1 MPAKNN
7 SKLFLRAVSIFT
19 VLLLIAI
26 MAWLSQTDEDPCL
39 HPQSDISGAVL
50 ADQEGDKDALI
61 NRAMIMKENCKKD

>member
-19 VLLLIAI
+19 VLLLVAI

-39 HPQSDISGAVL
+39 NPQSDISGAVL
-50 ADQEGDKDALI
+50 ADQEGEKDALI
-61 NRAMIMKENCKKD
+61 NRAIVMRGNCKKD